1 MFKEW
6 FTTVFRTG
14 LGAIL
19 CLDLCLASQAG
30 DHWAFHPPVRSQ
42 LPAVKNPGWPRTPV
56 DYFVLARL
64 EKEGLQPSVEADRI
78 TLLRR
83 LSLDLIGLPPT
94 IAEVDAF
101 LADTSTNA
109 FEQQVERLLASPHY
123 GERWGRQW
131 LDAARYADSNGYEKD
146 RPREMWHYRDWVV
159 NALNADLPYDQFI
172 IDQVAGD
179 LLPNTTQDQLI
190 ATGFFRN
197 SMINEEGA
205 IDPEQFRMEAM
216 FDRMD
221 CLGKAVL
228 GLTIQCAQCHDHKY
242 DPLKQEEYY
251 RLFAYL
257 NNADELTAPVYDA
270 ERLSKRDRVL
280 REIRE
285 IQAALQREQPDG
297 ENRMAAWEESVR
309 HNQPEWVMPDL
320 IEYGDPGGL
329 SKLQLQKDKSL
340 LAGGH
345 RFNGGTW
352 RIRART
358 RMTNIAAVRLETL
371 ANANLPMFGPG
382 RSGSGLFALKELT
395 LKIAPLNEATNQ
407 TQVSFT
413 HATTDFEQAQTPP
426 GDPAKDVDVLGPV
439 KFAIDGKEKTA
450 WAIDAGPGRRNTD
463 RKAVFLV
470 ATNFGFAGGTELT
483 FSLACHD
490 EIGCLRLSLTTAS
503 NAVADPLPKKV
514 RDVLSVPRAQRS
526 LEQKAALFS
535 YWRMTVPEFAE
546 ANERIE
552 KLWKEYPESNGTT
565 LALQARAE
573 TRETSLLK
581 RGDWLKPERQITP
594 GVPTFL
600 HPLPNDADSSRLTL
614 ARWLM
619 DKRSPTTARAFV
631 NRVWQAYFG
640 IGLVSTPED
649 FGKQADTPSH
659 PELLDWLACE
669 FMEPHL
675 GDGRSKMED
684 RSSEIGDRSR
694 KLLTSNSQLLS
705 PTPWS
710 IKHLHRLIVNSAAY
724 RQASRVTP
732 DLYARDPYNRL
743 LARGARFR
751 VEGEAVRDI
760 ALAVS
765 GLLNPKLGGPS
776 LYTPAPA
783 FLFVPPTSYSP
794 FPWQDVTGPD
804 CYRRALYT
812 FRRRSTP
819 YPMLQNFDTPN
830 GDAACVRR
838 VRSNTPLQALT
849 SLNETLFV
857 ECAQSLARNILSEGG
872 TSDAER
878 IQHAFRRVT
887 ARPPT
892 TKEQSH
898 LLSLLERQKQHL
910 AEGWVSAGELATG
923 TNAAPT
929 HLPKGSTPTQ
939 LAAYTVL
946 SRVLLNLDETITKE

>member
-1 MFKEW
+1 M
-6 FTTVFRTG
+6 
-14 LGAIL
+14 
-19 CLDLCLASQAG
+19 
-30 DHWAFHPPVRSQ
+30 
-42 LPAVKNPGWPRTPV
+42 PV
-56 DYFVLARL
+56 DHFVLARL
-64 EKEGLQPSVEADRI
+64 EKEGLQPSPEADPV

-83 LSLDLIGLPPT
+83 LSLDLVGLPPT
-94 IAEVDAF
+94 IADVDAF

-109 FEQQVERLLASPHY
+109 WQKQVERLLASPHY

-146 RPREMWHYRDWVV
+146 RAREMWHYRDWVV
-159 NALNADLPYDQFI
+159 NALNTDLPYDQFI
-172 IDQVAGD
+172 TEQVAGD
-179 LLPNTTQDQLI
+179 LLPNPTQDQLI

-205 IDPEQFRMEAM
+205 IDPEQFRMDAM

-251 RLFAYL
+251 RVFAFL
-257 NNADELTAPVYDA
+257 NNADELTAPVYDSA
-270 ERLSKRDRVL
+270 GLAKRDRAL
-280 REIRE
+280 REIRAVE
-285 IQAALQREQPDG
+285 AELQRGQSGWED
-297 ENRMAAWEESVR
+297 RMTAWEESVR
-309 HNQPEWVMPDL
+309 DDQPPWTVPDL

-329 SKLQLQKDKSL
+329 SKLQLQNDKSL

-352 RIRART
+352 RIRVRT
-358 RMTNIAAVRLETL
+358 TLTNISAVRLEAL

-382 RSGSGLFALKELT
+382 RSGQGLFALKELT
-395 LKIAPLNEATNQ
+395 LSVAPVSASTNQ
-407 TQVSFT
+407 TKISFSR
-413 HATTDFEQAQTPP
+413 ATTDFEQAQTPP
-426 GDPAKDVDVLGPV
+426 GDPAKDAEVFGPV
-439 KFAIDGKEKTA
+439 KFAIDGNQKTS

-463 RKAVFLV
+463 RKAVFQCS
-470 ATNFGFAGGTELT
+470 TNFGFTGGTELT
-483 FSLACHD
+483 FGLACHD
-490 EIGCLRLSLTTAS
+490 EIGCLRLSLTTAT
-503 NAVADPLPKKV
+503 NAVSDPIPKKV
-514 RDVLSVPRAQRS
+514 RDILNVPRGQRS
-526 LEQKAALFS
+526 LEQKAAVFS
-535 YWRMTVPEFAE
+535 YWRTTVPEFRE

-552 KLWKEYPESNGTT
+552 KLCKEYPESTGTT
-565 LALQARAE
+565 LALHARFE
-573 TRETSLLK
+573 PRETSVLK
-581 RGDWLKPERQITP
+581 RGDWLKPEKRISP
-594 GVPTFL
+594 GVPAFL
-600 HPLPNDADSSRLTL
+600 HPLKDGTDSSRLAL
-614 ARWLM
+614 AQWLV
-619 DKRSPTTARAFV
+619 DKRSPTTARVFV
-631 NRVWQAYFG
+631 NRIWQAYFG

-649 FGKQADTPSH
+649 FGIQADTPSH
-659 PELLDWLACE
+659 PELLDWLASE
-669 FMEPHL
+669 FMEPETE
-675 GDGRSKMED
+675 DGSSK
-684 RSSEIGDRSR
+684 IGDRELR
-694 KLLTSNSQLLS
+694 
-705 PTPWS
+705 TPKCWS

-724 RQASRVTP
+724 RQSSHVTP
-732 DLYARDPYNRL
+732 NLYALDPYNRL

-783 FLFVPPTSYSP
+783 FLFDPPTSYMP
-794 FPWQDVTGPD
+794 FPWKDVTGPD
-804 CYRRALYT
+804 RYRRALYT

-849 SLNETLFV
+849 SLNETLFI
-857 ECAQSLARNILSEGG
+857 ECAQALARTVLTEGG
-872 TSDAER
+872 NTDAER
-878 IQHAFRRVT
+878 VSHAFRRVT

-892 TKEQSH
+892 AKEQGH
-898 LLSLLERQKQHL
+898 LVSLLERQKKHL
-910 AEGWVSAGELATG
+910 SEGWVNAGELATG
-923 TNAAPT
+923 TNAAPAN
-929 HLPKGSTPTQ
+929 LPKGTTPTQ